1 LSTSPEHVRPDRP
14 GPPSGPPSGPRSGPR
29 GIPTA
34 AAAVGRWPGA
44 VGRFVWDF
52 VVGDTPELAVGAV
65 LVVVVVALL
74 AHNGAA
80 RPVTVAAMPVL
91 VTLMLGASVRRARRS
106 GSTPPVEGPTGPD
119 APPGG

>member
-1 LSTSPEHVRPDRP
+1 LSTSPEHVRPDPP
-14 GPPSGPPSGPRSGPR
+14 GPGSSTRVIR
-29 GIPTA
+29 TA

-65 LVVVVVALL
+65 VVVVVVALL

-106 GSTPPVEGPTGPD
+106 RAAPQVEDTPGPE
-119 APPGG
+119 APPPG